1 MSSIGETR
9 PRVKLIIGSRVMYRS
24 RSPSSVNDEHGL
36 FLFRVMDTDIAGRR
50 DQRRWYCAIK
60 ELDHQ
65 VGESLEQPEN

>member
-1 MSSIGETR
+1 
-9 PRVKLIIGSRVMYRS
+9 MYRS